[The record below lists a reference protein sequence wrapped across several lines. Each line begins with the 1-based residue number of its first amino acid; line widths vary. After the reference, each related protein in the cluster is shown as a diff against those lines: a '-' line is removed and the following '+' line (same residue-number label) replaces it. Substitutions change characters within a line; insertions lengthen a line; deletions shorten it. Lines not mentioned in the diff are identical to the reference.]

1 MPVFFYNKKKDPTNI
16 SSDRDFSDILKNNGE
31 KKFRRIEEAFLKKYG
46 GKIIGFFA
54 YDPFAPLNNF
64 DLNKNKSY
72 LIVTD
77 DYPFDQP
84 RFIKKDEYIKAT
96 KESYAKF
103 QNGDKN
109 KADSEKYMFRSKG
122 FFGGISEKY
131 ELPDPYGIKPD
142 EPYND
147 NSPGS
152 SAVSST
158 GSPDSDK
165 KAEAAAAPAAAKEEL
180 EKQAANKAAEESKKA
195 ESYITTKNLNT
206 QNFVGYTEPQSAAL
220 CGKHAINHVLQEE
233 KIVKN
238 GTTPTTNPNDPK
250 TNPIN
255 LVDYCGILE
264 EYQRQK
270 TNTTVKDRMCSKG
283 FDNIRFEGLALLLQ
297 TYLGYTIYEK
307 FGNTDQMQTFIKI
320 NIQKRRCLGIIL
332 NLGAYHYVAISK
344 YHTKG
349 DYTYI
354 DSIGSS
360 GKATT
365 TKYKTVDS
373 LIDGL
378 NDKKIVGAIAV
389 KQNASSYVSVAS
401 RLLEQNLPTPVKGY
415 YEITEDYVKFLST
428 YDGNYVGKIYII
440 LSQFDN
446 GVNEIA
452 LQQGGETN
460 NRHQESFNA
469 LKFWNERV
477 KNKDEVF
484 KEYGLKEDDVAG
496 FVELVNNM
504 NEEYYIEEF
513 EKSRKAPNVTKSS
526 SAVTPPEPPPS
537 ATKDKTEQEI
547 LEEIKNY
554 NGGSAIR
561 AIFTL
566 LPQILEGNVPEKESP
581 TGTNMVNLD
590 PALITQLRRTFKKA
604 ITTVITDTSL
614 KVKGGKNTKKR
625 KTHKKKLFRHKSR
638 NTINRLK
645 LVRQ

>member
-1 MPVFFYNKKKDPTNI
+1 VE
-16 SSDRDFSDILKNNGE
+16 S
-31 KKFRRIEEAFLKKYG
+31 EA
-46 GKIIGFFA
+46 
-54 YDPFAPLNNF
+54 
-64 DLNKNKSY
+64 
-72 LIVTD
+72 
-77 DYPFDQP
+77 
-84 RFIKKDEYIKAT
+84 
-96 KESYAKF
+96 
-103 QNGDKN
+103 DK
-109 KADSEKYMFRSKG
+109 
-122 FFGGISEKY
+122 
-131 ELPDPYGIKPD
+131 
-142 EPYND
+142 
-147 NSPGS
+147 
-152 SAVSST
+152 
-158 GSPDSDK
+158 K
-165 KAEAAAAPAAAKEEL
+165 KAEAAAAAAAAAKEEL

-270 TNTTVKDRMCSKG
+270 TNTTVNDQICSKG
-283 FDNIRFEGLALLLQ
+283 FDNIRFDGVALLLQ
-297 TYLGYTIYEK
+297 KYLGYTIYEK

-332 NLGAYHYVAISK
+332 NLGAFHYVAISK

-378 NDKKIVGAIAV
+378 NDKIIVGAIAV

-428 YDGNYVGKIYII
+428 YDGIGVGKIIII

-446 GVNEIA
+446 GVNENA
-452 LQQGGETN
+452 LQEGGQTN
-460 NRHQESFNA
+460 NSHQESFSA

-526 SAVTPPEPPPS
+526 SVVTPPEPPPPS

-554 NGGSAIR
+554 NGSSPNR

-604 ITTVITDTSL
+604 ITAVITDSSL

-645 LVRQ
+645 FVR